1 MPVQLINPEE
11 LSPPIG
17 FSHAA
22 VGEGKAIVL
31 AGQIG
36 CGPDG
41 RIVAPDDIVAQ
52 FALALDNL
60 LVALRA
66 AGGEVTDLANL
77 RIYTTDVSA
86 YKAHLKELGAA
97 YRERL
102 GRHFPAMVLAG
113 VAELFEPGSTVE
125 IEGTAY
131 VRAG

>member
-1 MPVQLINPEE
+1 MSVELINPEQ

-66 AGGEVTDLANL
+66 AGGEVTDIANL
-77 RIYTTDVSA
+77 RIYTTDVGG
-86 YKAHLKELGAA
+86 YRAHLKELGAA

-113 VAELFEPGSTVE
+113 VSELFEPGSKIE

>member
-1 MPVQLINPEE
+1 MPVELVNPEQ

-22 VGEGKAIVL
+22 VGEGRMIVL

-36 CGPDG
+36 AGPDG
-41 RIVAPDDIVAQ
+41 RIVHPGDIVAQ
-52 FALALDNL
+52 FALTLDNL

-77 RIYTTDVSA
+77 RIYTTDVGA
-86 YKAHLKELGAA
+86 YRAHLNELGAA
-97 YRERL
+97 YRARL
-102 GRHFPAMVLAG
+102 GRHFPAMVLVG
-113 VAELFEPGSTVE
+113 VAELFEPGSMVE

-131 VRAG
+131 VAAD

>member
-1 MPVQLINPEE
+1 MPVRLVNPEE

-22 VGEGKAIVL
+22 VGEGRAIVL

-41 RIVAPDDIVAQ
+41 RVVAPDDLVAQ

-66 AGGEVTDLANL
+66 AGGDVADLANL
-77 RIYTTDVSA
+77 RIFTTDVPA
-86 YKAHLKELGAA
+86 YRANLKALGAA
-97 YRERL
+97 YRDRL
-102 GRHFPAMVLAG
+102 GRHFPAMALLG
-113 VAELFEPGSTVE
+113 VAELFEPGSKIE

-131 VRAG
+131 VRAD

>member
-1 MPVQLINPEE
+1 MPVQLFNPEQ
-11 LSPPIG
+11 LAPPIG

-22 VGEGKAIVL
+22 VGEGRAIVL

-41 RIVAPDDIVAQ
+41 RIVDPDDIVAQ

-60 LVALRA
+60 LIALRA
-66 AGGEVTDLANL
+66 AGGDVTDLANL
-77 RIYTTDVSA
+77 RIYTTDVGA
-86 YKAHLKELGAA
+86 YRAHLKGLGAA

-113 VAELFEPGSTVE
+113 VSELFEPGSLVE

-131 VRAG
+131 VRAD

>member
-1 MPVQLINPEE
+1 MSVRFVNPEQ
-11 LSPPIG
+11 LSKPIG

-22 VGEGKAIVL
+22 IGEGQAIAI

-36 CGPDG
+36 CGADGVVVEPDN
-41 RIVAPDDIVAQ
+41 IVAQ

-66 AGGEVTDLANL
+66 AGGAVEDLASL
-77 RIYTTDVSA
+77 RIYTTDVPG
-86 YKAHLKELGAA
+86 YKANLKALGAA

-102 GRHFPAMVLAG
+102 GRHFPAMALLG
-113 VAELFEPGSTVE
+113 VAALFDDGAQIE
-125 IEGTAY
+125 IEGVAY

>member
-1 MPVQLINPEE
+1 MSVRLINPDE
-11 LSPPIG
+11 LSPAIG

-22 VGEGKAIVL
+22 VGEGKAIAI

-41 RIVAPDDIVAQ
+41 LVVQPDDLVAQ

-66 AGGEVTDLANL
+66 AGGGVEDLASM
-77 RIYTTDVSA
+77 RIYTTDVPG
-86 YKAHLKELGAA
+86 YRAHLRELGRA

-102 GRHFPAMVLAG
+102 GKHFPAMALLG
-113 VAELFEPGSTVE
+113 VAALFDDGAQIE
-125 IEGTAY
+125 IEAVAY
-131 VRAG
+131 VSAG

>member
-1 MPVQLINPEE
+1 MPVRLVNPEE

-22 VGEGKAIVL
+22 VGEGRAIVL

-36 CGPDG
+36 SDKTG
-41 RIVAPDDIVAQ
+41 RVVQPDDIVAQ

-66 AGGEVTDLANL
+66 SGGDVEDLANL
-77 RIYTTDVSA
+77 RIYTTDVLA
-86 YKAHLKELGAA
+86 YRANLKALGAA

-102 GRHFPAMVLAG
+102 GRHFPAMALVG
-113 VAELFEPGSTVE
+113 VAGLFEPGSLIE

-131 VRAG
+131 VSAD

>member
-1 MPVQLINPEE
+1 MPVRLINPEE
-11 LSPPIG
+11 LSPPVG

-22 VGEGKAIVL
+22 VGEGRAIVL

-66 AGGEVTDLANL
+66 AGGDVTDLANL

-86 YKAHLKELGAA
+86 YRAQLKGLGAA

-113 VAELFEPGSTVE
+113 VSELFEPGSMIE

-131 VRAG
+131 VRAD